1 MCPRRTGIR
10 RGAWGD
16 GEIDPQ
22 HHAPVVTPEV
32 AGIVPKPTNDIRD
45 VLVGTATWSRISGS
59 PTIIALPETILT
71 DLGTWYDVL
80 PPTLYNFPADRLGD
94 SVLLVAIQLHL
105 LWDAGPNAQALCDWM
120 VDRGNHFARTFHGN
134 LTKQD
139 PSSINGV
146 DPHIAA
152 MTGRSL

>member
-16 GEIDPQ
+16 REIDPQ
-22 HHAPVVTPEV
+22 HHTPVRTPEV

-105 LWDAGPNAQALCDWM
+105 LWDAG
-120 VDRGNHFARTFHGN
+120 RT
-134 LTKQD
+134 
-139 PSSINGV
+139 PRRC
-146 DPHIAA
+146 A
-152 MTGRSL
+152 TGRWTGEITSPALFTAT